1 VRLGLGR
8 NRRYLYYINATNE
21 KGTKF
26 FVGSVSRFHG
36 WPHTSIA
43 TQSVEAILYRGMTI
57 DAVKA
62 GRFGREKGIVRCSF
76 FGVFLCIIVF
86 SFSASPG
93 DRSGKTAQTEQLT
106 QGIPSRSSDDLTG
119 SQFARYV
126 SNMSSQDRE
135 EAILEEISKG
145 NLPQFLRKL
154 VPVELHDK
162 LANGQNF
169 TATIFVTPDYL
180 AIGSDS
186 DFLRIPMNL
195 HTAVTIAERFGFILP
210 TRKMVD
216 AIYLQSSYHLM
227 PQPLP
232 AGPQMRSTEYYSTHN
247 EMIENQMHAIGA
259 PLGALI
265 SGDKKDVVMSNR
277 LARYVGRI
285 AIYGWHRGP
294 GQPIQ
299 PLSTVHGANYADYS
313 HGIRLISEWALVN
326 GKPRSIGQLLQ
337 DSATAKVLSDE
348 GPMHLNQDLLAAQV
362 ASAIA
367 VPRGN

>member
-1 VRLGLGR
+1 VFVTLLAGPQIATS
-8 NRRYLYYINATNE
+8 YYNETNYE
-21 KGTKF
+21 
-26 FVGSVSRFHG
+26 VSRRTAIFVAKML
-36 WPHTSIA
+36 HTGIATRSAGGVLCKDMGIGAVNLSRFGPEKSIA
-43 TQSVEAILYRGMTI
+43 
-57 DAVKA
+57 
-62 GRFGREKGIVRCSF
+62 GRSF
-76 FGVFLCIIVF
+76 FGLLVCLVLF
-86 SFSASPG
+86 SLSATPG
-93 DRSGKTAQTEQLT
+93 DRNGKAAQTEQLT

-119 SQFARYV
+119 SQFVRYV
-126 SNMSSQDRE
+126 SNMSPQGRE

-145 NLPQFLRKL
+145 NLPGFLRKL
-154 VPVELHDK
+154 VPVELHGK
-162 LANGQNF
+162 LADGQNL

-180 AIGSDS
+180 SIGSDT

-247 EMIENQMHAIGA
+247 EMIENQMHAMGA

-277 LARYVGRI
+277 LAEYVGRI

-313 HGIRLISEWALVN
+313 HGIRLISDWVLVN
-326 GKPRSIGQLLQ
+326 GKLQSLRQLLQ
-337 DSATAKVLSDE
+337 DPTTAKVFSDE
-348 GPMHLNQDLLAAQV
+348 GPLHLNQDLRAAGSSTAV
-362 ASAIA
+362 ARS
-367 VPRGN
+367 N

>member
-1 VRLGLGR
+1 VIFICL
-8 NRRYLYYINATNE
+8 
-21 KGTKF
+21 
-26 FVGSVSRFHG
+26 V
-36 WPHTSIA
+36 
-43 TQSVEAILYRGMTI
+43 
-57 DAVKA
+57 
-62 GRFGREKGIVRCSF
+62 
-76 FGVFLCIIVF
+76 VF
-86 SFSASPG
+86 SVSASPD
-93 DRSGKTAQTEQLT
+93 DRTGASIKPEQLT
-106 QGIPSRSSDDLTG
+106 RGIPARTTQDLTG
-119 SQFARYV
+119 SQFAQYV
-126 SNMSSQDRE
+126 SKMNAQERE
-135 EAILEEISKG
+135 QAILEEISKG
-145 NLPQFLRKL
+145 NLPEFLRKL
-154 VPVELHDK
+154 VPVDLQCELP
-162 LANGQNF
+162 NGHSL

-216 AIYLQSSYHLM
+216 AIYLQSRYHLN

-247 EMIENQMHAIGA
+247 HLIEDQVHAVGA
-259 PLGALI
+259 PLGALV

-277 LARYVGRI
+277 LAMNLGRI

-326 GKPRSIGQLLQ
+326 GKLQSIRQLLQ
-337 DSATAKVLSDE
+337 NPSTASALSDE
-348 GPMHLNQDLLAAQV
+348 GPIHLNWRVLAAVQDGFAV
-362 ASAIA
+362 AA
-367 VPRGN
+367 PNN

>member
-1 VRLGLGR
+1 VIFICL
-8 NRRYLYYINATNE
+8 
-21 KGTKF
+21 
-26 FVGSVSRFHG
+26 V
-36 WPHTSIA
+36 
-43 TQSVEAILYRGMTI
+43 
-57 DAVKA
+57 
-62 GRFGREKGIVRCSF
+62 
-76 FGVFLCIIVF
+76 VF
-86 SFSASPG
+86 SVSASPD
-93 DRSGKTAQTEQLT
+93 DRTGASIKPEQLT
-106 QGIPSRSSDDLTG
+106 RGIPARTTQDLTG
-119 SQFARYV
+119 SQFAQYV
-126 SNMSSQDRE
+126 SKMNAQGRE
-135 EAILEEISKG
+135 QAILEEISKG
-145 NLPQFLRKL
+145 NLPEFLRKL
-154 VPVELHDK
+154 VPVDLQCELP
-162 LANGQNF
+162 NGHSL

-216 AIYLQSSYHLM
+216 AIYLQSRYHLN

-247 EMIENQMHAIGA
+247 HLIEDQVHAVGA
-259 PLGALI
+259 PLGALV

-277 LARYVGRI
+277 LAMNLGRI

-326 GKPRSIGQLLQ
+326 GKLQSIRQLLQ
-337 DSATAKVLSDE
+337 NPSTASALSDE
-348 GPMHLNQDLLAAQV
+348 GPIHLNWRVLAAVQDGFAV
-362 ASAIA
+362 AA
-367 VPRGN
+367 PNN

>member
-1 VRLGLGR
+1 MAAKRD
-8 NRRYLYYINATNE
+8 I
-21 KGTKF
+21 
-26 FVGSVSRFHG
+26 VGCSLFG
-36 WPHTSIA
+36 
-43 TQSVEAILYRGMTI
+43 IL
-57 DAVKA
+57 
-62 GRFGREKGIVRCSF
+62 
-76 FGVFLCIIVF
+76 LCLIVF
-86 SFSASPG
+86 PLIASPG
-93 DRSGKTAQTEQLT
+93 DSSGKAEQTGQLT
-106 QGIPSRSSDDLTG
+106 QEIPSRSSEDLTG
-119 SQFARYV
+119 SQFAQYI
-126 SNMSSQDRE
+126 SKMDSQDRE
-135 EAILEEISKG
+135 KAILEEISKG
-145 NLPQFLRKL
+145 NLPAFLRKL
-154 VPVELHDK
+154 VPVRLHSE
-162 LANGQNF
+162 LANGQGL

-195 HTAVTIAERFGFILP
+195 HTAATIAERFGFILP

-247 EMIENQMHAIGA
+247 QMIENQMRAMGA

-277 LARYVGRI
+277 LAAYIGRI

-313 HGIRLISEWALVN
+313 HGVRLISEWALVN
-326 GKPRSIGQLLQ
+326 GKLQSIRQLLQ
-337 DSATAKVLSDE
+337 DPATAKVLSDE
-348 GPMHLNQDLLAAQV
+348 GPIHLNLNLFAAGS
-362 ASAIA
+362 AAIA
-367 VPRGN
+367 VPQSD

>member
-1 VRLGLGR
+1 M
-8 NRRYLYYINATNE
+8 T
-21 KGTKF
+21 KGSSLF
-26 FVGSVSRFHG
+26 AVFVCFV
-36 WPHTSIA
+36 A
-43 TQSVEAILYRGMTI
+43 
-57 DAVKA
+57 
-62 GRFGREKGIVRCSF
+62 
-76 FGVFLCIIVF
+76 F
-86 SFSASPG
+86 SLRASPG
-93 DRSGKTAQTEQLT
+93 DHSGKTVQTQQLT
-106 QGIPSRSSDDLTG
+106 REIPTRSSEDLTG
-119 SQFARYV
+119 SQFAQYV
-126 SNMSSQDRE
+126 SKMSAQDRE

-145 NLPQFLRKL
+145 NLPEFLRRL
-154 VPVELHDK
+154 ARVELHGE
-162 LANGQNF
+162 LANGQSL

-195 HTAVTIAERFGFILP
+195 HTAAAVAERFGFVLP

-232 AGPQMRSTEYYSTHN
+232 AGPQMRSTEYYATHN
-247 EMIENQMHAIGA
+247 QMIENQMHALGVE
-259 PLGALI
+259 LGALV

-277 LARYVGRI
+277 LVTNVGRI

-326 GKPRSIGQLLQ
+326 GKLQSIRQLLQ
-337 DSATAKVLSDE
+337 DPATARIFSDE
-348 GPMHLNQDLLAAQV
+348 GPIHLNWDLLVAQYG
-362 ASAIA
+362 SAIA
-367 VPRGN
+367 VTGAN

>member
-1 VRLGLGR
+1 MKVASALRHCSTQRDL
-8 NRRYLYYINATNE
+8 
-21 KGTKF
+21 
-26 FVGSVSRFHG
+26 FVIFVCLV
-36 WPHTSIA
+36 A
-43 TQSVEAILYRGMTI
+43 
-57 DAVKA
+57 
-62 GRFGREKGIVRCSF
+62 
-76 FGVFLCIIVF
+76 F
-86 SFSASPG
+86 SLSASPG
-93 DRSGKTAQTEQLT
+93 EHSGSSIQPQQLT
-106 QGIPSRSSDDLTG
+106 QGIPSRAVQDLTG
-119 SQFARYV
+119 SQFAQYV
-126 SNMSSQDRE
+126 SRMNPQERE

-145 NLPQFLRKL
+145 NLPEFLRKL
-154 VPVELHDK
+154 VPVQLHCELV
-162 LANGQNF
+162 NGQSLA
-169 TATIFVTPDYL
+169 ATIFVTPDYL

-216 AIYLQSSYHLM
+216 AIYLQSRYHLI

-247 EMIENQMHAIGA
+247 HMIEDQVHTVGA
-259 PLGALI
+259 PLGSLV

-277 LARYVGRI
+277 SALSLGRI

-326 GKPRSIGQLLQ
+326 GKLESVRELLR
-337 DSATAKVLSDE
+337 DPATAGILSDE
-348 GPMHLNQDLLAAQV
+348 GPIDVSSRVLAAQLDT
-362 ASAIA
+362 SPIA
-367 VPRGN
+367 PPRSD

>member
-1 VRLGLGR
+1 MVLRQVDLAAKR
-8 NRRYLYYINATNE
+8 
-21 KGTKF
+21 
-26 FVGSVSRFHG
+26 
-36 WPHTSIA
+36 
-43 TQSVEAILYRGMTI
+43 
-57 DAVKA
+57 
-62 GRFGREKGIVRCSF
+62 GIVGRSV
-76 FGVFLCIIVF
+76 FGVLLCLVVF
-86 SFSASPG
+86 SLSASPD
-93 DRSGKTAQTEQLT
+93 DRSGKTARTGQLT
-106 QGIPSRSSDDLTG
+106 QGIPSRSSEDLTG
-119 SQFARYV
+119 SQFAQYV
-126 SNMSSQDRE
+126 SNMSSQGRE

-145 NLPQFLRKL
+145 NLPEFLRKL
-154 VPVELHDK
+154 VPVELHGELPTGICEVCACMVPK
-162 LANGQNF
+162 ILHGELANGQSL

-195 HTAVTIAERFGFILP
+195 HTAVTIAERFGFVLP

-216 AIYLQSSYHLM
+216 AIYLQSSYHLE

-247 EMIENQMHAIGA
+247 QMIENQMHAIGA

-277 LARYVGRI
+277 LATYVGRI

-294 GQPIQ
+294 GEPIQ

-326 GKPRSIGQLLQ
+326 GKLQSIRRLLQ
-337 DSATAKVLSDE
+337 DPTTAKVLSDE
-348 GPMHLNQDLLAAQV
+348 GPIHLNLDLLAAG
-362 ASAIA
+362 SAIV
-367 VPRGN
+367 VPQSNFKPFGAIN